1 MGFCVAVLMKAPPF
15 NKNVLF
21 TQPPARGTKLLVPTP
36 KGRVVPWPA
45 LRAIQAEKQLSVS
58 ELEKLRLSQAL
69 VMERWRNM
77 SERSLLYQHQSWGT
91 CPKHRYSPVLLHRI
105 VFLQHRYQLLNST
118 ASPILQ
124 GRRQASNEVSGSKA
138 FPFWKSALVSGKD
151 NGHAM
156 SGRDRSLQLLLCA
169 LQNFK
174 PLLRIFPLSLC
185 LLLLPIVGCKSQV
198 RPDARKAKL
207 FPVCLFADVRNC

>member
-1 MGFCVAVLMKAPPF
+1 MAQYV
-15 NKNVLF
+15 
-21 TQPPARGTKLLVPTP
+21 
-36 KGRVVPWPA
+36 
-45 LRAIQAEKQLSVS
+45 RAIASLSAS
-58 ELEKLRLSQAL
+58 ELGAR
-69 VMERWRNM
+69 
-77 SERSLLYQHQSWGT
+77 
-91 CPKHRYSPVLLHRI
+91 PKRRYLPVLLHRI
-105 VFLQHRYQLLNST
+105 VFLQHLYQLFNST

-124 GRRQASNEVSGSKA
+124 GRRQASNEVSGSKE

-185 LLLLPIVGCKSQV
+185 LLLLPIVCCKLQV
-198 RPDARKAKL
+198 RSETRETKL
-207 FPVCLFADVRNC
+207 CPVWMLEIAIKLPLQHCTAALQQQQ